1 MKLYP
6 SISKSTG
13 QSFREFDA
21 YVFDKIDGSN
31 LRFEWSRK
39 RGWYKYGTRSRLFD
53 QTDEVFGEAIPLW
66 LNNHADHV
74 AAVAKKQ
81 GWDNCVAF
89 AEFWGSNSF
98 AGEHLPTDGKFLTLF
113 DVAAYKVGLLGPRE
127 YLDLFGNLGGSGTH
141 YITARFLGKYKW
153 TRGFVEQVRLG
164 QIPNVTFEGVVGK
177 TMEGKRLIMAK
188 AKTQQWL
195 DRVKERYG
203 VNAEAILNS

>member
-6 SISKSTG
+6 SISRSTG

-39 RGWYKYGTRSRLFD
+39 RGWYKFGTRARLFD

-66 LNNHADHV
+66 LNQQADHV
-74 AAVAKKQ
+74 ATIAKKQ

-89 AEFWGSNSF
+89 AEFWGGNSF
-98 AGEHLPTDGKFLTLF
+98 AGEHLATDHKILTLF
-113 DVAAYKVGLLGPRE
+113 DVAVHKVGVLGPRE
-127 YLDLFGNLGGSGTH
+127 YLDLFGNLAPGAH
-141 YITARFLGKYKW
+141 YMTARFLGKYKW
-153 TRGFVEQVRLG
+153 TRGFVEQVRLN
-164 QIPNVTFEGVVGK
+164 QIPNMTFEGVVGK

-188 AKTQQWL
+188 AKTQLWL
-195 DRVKERYG
+195 DKVKERYG
-203 VNAEAILNS
+203 AEAEAVLNS

>member
-6 SISKSTG
+6 SISRSTG
-13 QSFREFDA
+13 QSFREFEA
-21 YVFDKIDGSN
+21 YVFDKVDGSN
-31 LRFEWSRK
+31 LRFEWSHK

-89 AEFWGSNSF
+89 AEFWGSHSF
-98 AGEHLPTDGKFLTLF
+98 AGEHLTGDHKFLTLF
-113 DVAAYKVGLLGPRE
+113 DVAAYKKGLLGPRE

-153 TRGFVEQVRLG
+153 TRGFVEQVRCN
-164 QIPNVTFEGVVGK
+164 QIPNVTCEGVVGK

-188 AKTQQWL
+188 AKTQLWL
-195 DRVKERYG
+195 DKVKERYG
-203 VNAEAILNS
+203 ANAEAVLNS